1 VRRSPLRSRVEGDP
15 LSYVVISSFEN
26 VATGDL
32 QAQGDAIAVFDAETP
47 ARVHLANR
55 AEALAKAV
63 RTARA
68 GDAGATF
75 ITWTLMLRMPL
86 DVAGVEEALEDLE
99 LVIEET
105 ESVDDPFGELVVA
118 YEGRRHEPAG
128 DSELPQAQALR
139 ELEAWLT

>member
-1 VRRSPLRSRVEGDP
+1 M
-15 LSYVVISSFEN
+15 SYVVISSFEN

-32 QAQGDAIAVFDAETP
+32 QAQGDAIAVFDSEAP
-47 ARVHLANR
+47 ARAHLANR
-55 AEALAKAV
+55 AAWLASAV
-63 RTARA
+63 RAARA
-68 GDAGATF
+68 EDAAATF
-75 ITWTLMLRMPL
+75 ITWTVMLRMPL

-118 YEGRRHEPAG
+118 YEGRRHEPDG
-128 DSELPQAQALR
+128 GSDFPQALALR